1 MQTSGHASPRREVA
15 DPGSGPV
22 ARARRVATRDHT
34 GESVLVVGLTVA
46 TIATATTSAPFAI
59 YEPQLDIALM
69 TVGTVVS
76 LAVAMLSYN
85 RYREHGVGEGLL
97 EASAFVVLAVANL
110 VNLVAIMVRAD
121 TALGL
126 ALADP
131 GQLPLYFWA
140 GARLLSAGLLAA
152 GAIMGPLRA
161 NRVRAWGPVLLWGP
175 TALLA
180 VVCVT
185 LWEVRDA
192 IPVLVDPAT
201 LARLAD
207 ESFST
212 APLPGINVG
221 ILLLDGM
228 AAVLLA
234 AAAVAYSRA
243 DRGAGGIPRSY
254 LVPALILA
262 VFSQVHFIL
271 YPAVYSG
278 LVSTGDLL
286 RIATY
291 LVLAA
296 GLQAGTRRDLQ
307 ALRAANARLRFL
319 SGAEADRAAIAERAR
334 LARELHDGIAQDL
347 WTAKLELDRLGAQ
360 LDGAPQPVAVQL
372 DRARGAVEAAR
383 SEAQDAVHALRSG
396 FDAGLTLHEEL
407 PRRLDAFI
415 ARTGYPLDL
424 EFDDRVVLRGIT
436 ATETLRVLDEALHN
450 VEKHADATR
459 IRVRVV
465 QEGDDVQMSIE
476 DNGRGFTPSDGLPGH
491 GLLGMRERASLLGG
505 HLEVR
510 SAPGDGTHVELV
522 VPARGG
528 WA

>member
-1 MQTSGHASPRREVA
+1 MHTSGRVGPRRAE
-15 DPGSGPV
+15 
-22 ARARRVATRDHT
+22 ARTGARDRLRGVTTRGHA
-34 GESVLVVGLTVA
+34 GESVLVAALAIATV
-46 TIATATTSAPFAI
+46 ITATTSAPFAI

-76 LAVAMLSYN
+76 VAVAMLSYN
-85 RYREHGVGEGLL
+85 RYREHGVSEGLL

-110 VNLVAIMVRAD
+110 ANLVAIMVGAD
-121 TALGL
+121 TAIGL
-126 ALADP
+126 TLAAP

-140 GARLLSAGLLAA
+140 GARLVSAGLLAA
-152 GAIMGPLRA
+152 GAILGPLRA
-161 NRVRAWGPVLLWGP
+161 TRVRGRGPVLLWGP

-180 VVCVT
+180 IACVT
-185 LWEVRDA
+185 LWAARDA

-221 ILLLDGM
+221 ILLLDGT

-234 AAAVAYSRA
+234 AAAAAYSRA

-254 LVPALILA
+254 LVPAMILA

-307 ALRAANARLRFL
+307 ALRGANARLQFL
-319 SGAEADRAAIAERAR
+319 ASAEADRSAIAERAR

-347 WTAKLELDRLGAQ
+347 WTAKLELDRLGTEIG
-360 LDGAPQPVAVQL
+360 DAPELVAVQL
-372 DRARGAVEAAR
+372 ERVRGAIEAAR
-383 SEAQDAVHALRSG
+383 SEAQDAVHALRAG
-396 FDAGLTLHEEL
+396 FDAGLTLQEEL

-424 EFDDRVVLRGIT
+424 ELDDRVVLRGIT
-436 ATETLRVLDEALHN
+436 TTETLRVLDEALHN
-450 VEKHADATR
+450 VAKHADATR

-465 QEGDDVQMSIE
+465 QDGTDVHLSIE
-476 DNGRGFTPSDGLPGH
+476 DNGRGFTPSDALPGH

-510 SAPGDGTHVELV
+510 SSPGDGTHVELV
-522 VPARGG
+522 VPAGG
-528 WA
+528 GGT

>member
-1 MQTSGHASPRREVA
+1 VRDRLGRTTERGRAGEAVLIVA
-15 DPGSGPV
+15 LSI
-22 ARARRVATRDHT
+22 
-34 GESVLVVGLTVA
+34 A
-46 TIATATTSAPFAI
+46 TIVTATTSAPFAI

-76 LAVAMLSYN
+76 VAVAMLSYN

-97 EASAFVVLAVANL
+97 EASAFVVLAIANL
-110 VNLVAIMVRAD
+110 ANLVAIMIGAD
-121 TALGL
+121 AAIGLTLG
-126 ALADP
+126 AP

-140 GARLLSAGLLAA
+140 GARLVSAGLLAA
-152 GAIMGPLRA
+152 GAIVGPLRA
-161 NRVRAWGPVLLWGP
+161 TGIRSRGPVLLWGP
-175 TALLA
+175 TLGLAAACVALWA
-180 VVCVT
+180 A
-185 LWEVRDA
+185 RDA

-212 APLPGINVG
+212 APLPGINIG
-221 ILLLDGM
+221 ILLLDGS
-228 AAVLLA
+228 AALLLA
-234 AAAVAYSRA
+234 AAAIAYSRA
-243 DRGAGGIPRSY
+243 DRGAAGIPRSY
-254 LVPALILA
+254 LVPALLLA

-319 SGAEADRAAIAERAR
+319 ASAEADRSAIAERAR

-347 WTAKLELDRLGAQ
+347 WTAKLELDRLGTE
-360 LDGAPQPVAVQL
+360 LGDPPQPVAIQL

-396 FDAGLTLHEEL
+396 FDAGLSLQEEL
-407 PRRLDAFI
+407 PRRLDAFT

-424 EFDDRVVLRGIT
+424 ELDERVVLRGIT
-436 ATETLRVLDEALHN
+436 ATETLRVIDEALHN

-459 IRVRVV
+459 IRVRAV
-465 QEGDDVQMSIE
+465 QDGDAVHVSVE

-505 HLEVR
+505 RLEVR
-510 SAPGDGTHVELV
+510 SAPGDGTRVELL
-522 VPARGG
+522 VPAGG
-528 WA
+528 AAA